1 MERWAESVKDYE
13 VLRRE
18 LPGDTEVAEAYF
30 HAQVALKSSRG
41 EEVSNLK
48 FGGEVEAITGM
59 DQFQM
64 ATSLPGLSYWL
75 VSLIFFFAGSVL
87 VSCIS
92 LITHILT
99 DTLYRKNENKK

>member
-13 VLRRE
+13 VLRKE

-41 EEVSNLK
+41 EEVSNMK

-59 DQFQM
+59 EQFQM
-64 ATSLPGLSYWL
+64 ATSLPGLFLSEVFL
-75 VSLIFFFAGSVL
+75 CFQIQMLMSLL
-87 VSCIS
+87 
-92 LITHILT
+92 
-99 DTLYRKNENKK
+99 

>member
-30 HAQVALKSSRG
+30 HAQIALKSSRG

-59 DQFQM
+59 EQFQL
-64 ATSLPGLSYWL
+64 ATSLPGLSYLL
-75 VSLIFFFAGSVL
+75 VSLFHVFLKSAPSAKFL
-87 VSCIS
+87 
-92 LITHILT
+92 LT
-99 DTLYRKNENKK
+99 LLDI

>member
-13 VLRRE
+13 VLRKE

-41 EEVSNLK
+41 EEVSNMK

-59 DQFQM
+59 EQLQM
-64 ATSLPGLSYWL
+64 ATSLPGLFLSEVFL
-75 VSLIFFFAGSVL
+75 CFQIQMLMSLL
-87 VSCIS
+87 
-92 LITHILT
+92 
-99 DTLYRKNENKK
+99 